1 MSNQRNT
8 IDTGDKYVR
17 EVLRK
22 NGMTVQV
29 KDNDMNK
36 ALRRLKKLMI
46 TERVLQDVKKKSYH
60 VTKGEKK
67 RLAKK
72 AAISRRLKEAR
83 ILKQSD

>member
-1 MSNQRNT
+1 MSNQRTT

-29 KDNDMNK
+29 KDNDINK

-46 TERVLQDVKKKSYH
+46 TEKILQDVKKKSYH
-60 VTKGEKK
+60 VTKGEKR

-72 AAISRRLKEAR
+72 AAVARRLKEAR
-83 ILKQSD
+83 ISSQSD